1 MISLDGA
8 MTGFLGGAGCANAQR
23 IYAPNELI
31 VDRQFV
37 DQAQYEVDLCECQRY
52 AEQVRMA

>member
-1 MISLDGA
+1 MISLGGA
-8 MTGFLGGAGCANAQR
+8 ITGFLGVAGCANAPSN
-23 IYAPNELI
+23 YAPNELI

-37 DQAQYEVDLCECQRY
+37 DQAQYGVDLCECPRY